1 MSNMTYDKSIK
12 EFVDDVYAR
21 LQSHLALS
29 QGRVGA
35 SVLAKGRAEYE
46 LRHPPNFSSEE
57 KGKKLENAVYEA
69 LLEYSIPLR
78 EVHSKYETIKGYID
92 FLVPGMKIGYW
103 DQRGYAKIQ
112 SVPAPFNISY
122 DIEGNLTFDGTAI
135 LLESKFR
142 TNGKFEWTW
151 ITQVFAYWKAQA
163 GVIKN
168 APAIIVYGND
178 AGIES
183 MILEFT
189 KNYED
194 ALWPAMYTQTKALLD
209 NPKKVVGN
217 LPDDKIL
224 NSFPSTAIENAIAN
238 KTKTAT
244 IRFGQKEY
252 LPNDIVTLTCSWDR
266 RHYMKLMD
274 RAIITE
280 VTTKKFSEITDEEA
294 KMEVPDG
301 NKETL
306 RQRLEELYHTKI
318 SDDGSMTITKWDYN
332 IPKYVPMIK
341 DVAPTPQPVEMAAAP
356 TMPTPATEAPLT
368 VVTSKDTS
376 NVSSHSDTT
385 SPVSSFSDICSV
397 LRVAEAL
404 YSASSAGRVTAR
416 IDPYLSVDELKTM
429 VETDGFTIGIS
440 QYTDKGARLEVRK
453 KDQPRMFAGTVEY
466 PVFDTPL
473 FKMLEEV
480 VPEKAASIKKSITER
495 MTASKDTDPR
505 DASSPQVPTGP
516 VAEKVETEAKTIDT
530 TVGA

>member
-1 MSNMTYDKSIK
+1 MTYDKPIK
-12 EFVDDVYAR
+12 EFIEDVYAR

-92 FLVPGMKIGYW
+92 FLVPRMKIGYW

-112 SVPAPFNISY
+112 SVQAPFNISY
-122 DIEGNLTFDGTAI
+122 DIEGNLTMDGTAL

-163 GVIKN
+163 EVVKN
-168 APAIIVYGND
+168 APAVIIYGND

-183 MILEFT
+183 MVLEFT
-189 KNYED
+189 KNYES
-194 ALWPAMYTQTKALLD
+194 ALWPTMYAQTRALLD
-209 NPKKVVGN
+209 NPKKTVGN
-217 LPDDKIL
+217 IPDDKIL

-252 LPNDIVTLTCSWDR
+252 LIGDIVTLTCSWDR

-274 RAIITE
+274 RAVITE
-280 VTTKKFSEITDEEA
+280 VATKKFGEITDEEA
-294 KMEVPDG
+294 RMEVPDG

-318 SDDGSMTITKWDYN
+318 SNDDSMTITKWDYN
-332 IPKYVPMIK
+332 IPKYVPMVK
-341 DVAPTPQPVEMAAAP
+341 DLTSAQQPAEPTAPASTQSTAVI
-356 TMPTPATEAPLT
+356 EAPVT
-368 VVTSKDTS
+368 TVTSETASTD
-376 NVSSHSDTT
+376 SSHPNTNT
-385 SPVSSFSDICSV
+385 PVSSFSDICSV

-404 YSASSAGRVTAR
+404 YAASSAGRVTAR
-416 IDPYLSVDELKTM
+416 IDPYLSVDEIKTM
-429 VETDGFTIGIS
+429 LETDGFTIGIT
-440 QYTDKGARLEVRK
+440 QYTDKGARLEVRR

-480 VPEKAASIKKSITER
+480 VPEKAESIKKSITER
-495 MTASKDTDPR
+495 MTAPKDTDPR
-505 DASSPQVPTGP
+505 DASSSQVPAGP
-516 VAEKVETEAKTIDT
+516 VAEKVEVEVKNSGTA
-530 TVGA
+530 VNA